1 MNDLNT
7 TQKILTDIPLLPI
20 PLSANETPRL
30 IRAEKIGRTYHFY
43 CHAKNIPINE
53 RYTNNGIQAILQHS
67 PLRAKLDY
75 LSTLGF
81 DFIQHDE
88 TIDGEHI
95 RTIKI
100 TKNKNNTSTRT
111 VITDANR
118 RLEPQAKIEFTS
130 LNQITPIL
138 VFLRTILTELLLTIA
153 TSAIYYATF
162 IGATIFAW
170 EQTRNIN
177 IVLLISLLYTL
188 IIHRKLKVRAHTAIN
203 KANVN
208 KGLEIIKRKNFTLFE
223 APQTYQPTSHS
234 NATATSQEIATATS
248 QENEPSHPTKDFNT
262 KEKQNQRIRT
272 QIFSLAA
279 LSKKITDIIAPSG
292 RPEKLNTLNKA
303 IESEKINSTKNMPL
317 TYRKAYETLGHH
329 WAALKHAL
337 AFRIKRIKKLNLHT
351 QYNIHAKLVIIFV
364 ITPTLLFALDLSFTS
379 TKFSNQK
386 LREILFQNSLA
397 FTYSRGEYIL
407 EKCNC
412 ERTLLPEEVNKNIET
427 VLTQIEDRRFHQ
439 HIGIDLIG
447 LASAV
452 YSLGQRGGSTIH
464 MQLSKNLITGRDR
477 TLLRKYRDIKI
488 AILLNLH
495 FSKEDILRYYLSS
508 TGFGR
513 IGGREVV
520 GLRRAADIY
529 FGKNAQNLN
538 YSESLLLISVLNAP
552 YKHSPVHNPENL
564 ISKMIS
570 LSQDLANRKIFPKL
584 TENEIRTTVRR
595 AATPNDLYMNKDRYL
610 EDHIKTT
617 LPAFIG
623 DYDRAEVRVSLTV
636 DPIAQY
642 YSRTRLKSG
651 IAQNSSNGV
660 QRGALVALHP
670 SGEIIAVEGGADFNE
685 NQYNYA
691 MEGTRPIAS
700 TAKLLTYA
708 SAIEQGYQAETLV
721 MDSKQEISHKALNNY
736 NKDQLGEISLEQCFY
751 QSRNICTYWIA
762 EHLTSFE
769 KILKLADRLDL
780 LDEQR
785 QNVSDGKDIVLGTFE
800 TTPLKVASAFAT
812 IANNGTYCEPKL
824 IERIYGKNGKIL
836 FDGKS
841 ASQRCHR
848 VFSTEANDQIIE
860 LLKKVVMHRHGTGR
874 NAKLVEGST
883 FGKTGTSDDYRDAW
897 FVGFTDARV
906 TTAIWAGPSV
916 PSDTMSSAINGGSL
930 PARIF
935 KSFNTPLNARLM
947 GIMEDAKDYNPR
959 IHRDYIIER

>member
-30 IRAEKIGRTYHFY
+30 IKAEKVGRTYHFY

-53 RYTNNGIQAILQHS
+53 RYTSNGIQAILQLS

-75 LSTLGF
+75 LSTLGLE
-81 DFIQHDE
+81 FIQHDE
-88 TIDGEHI
+88 TIDGDHI

-100 TKNKNNTSTRT
+100 TKNKNSTNTGT
-111 VITDANR
+111 VITDVNN
-118 RLEPQAKIEFTS
+118 RLEPLAKIEFTM

-138 VFLRTILTELLLTIA
+138 IFLRTILIELLLTIA
-153 TSAIYYATF
+153 TSAIYYVTF

-170 EQTRNIN
+170 EQTSNIN
-177 IVLLISLLYTL
+177 ILLLISLLYTL
-188 IIHRKLKVRAHTAIN
+188 IIHRRSKVRAHTAIN

-208 KGLEIIKRKNFTLFE
+208 KGLEKIKRKNFTLFE
-223 APQTYQPTSHS
+223 APQTYQPTSNS
-234 NATATSQEIATATS
+234 NATATSHKNELPLPT
-248 QENEPSHPTKDFNT
+248 ENYNT
-262 KEKQNQRIRT
+262 KEKQSQRTRT

-279 LSKKITDIIAPSG
+279 LSKKISDIIAPRG
-292 RPEKLNTLNKA
+292 RHEKLNTLNTA
-303 IESEKINSTKNMPL
+303 IKSEKIASRKNMLL
-317 TYRKAYETLGHH
+317 TYRRAYEKLDHH
-329 WAALKHAL
+329 WAAVKHAIV
-337 AFRIKRIKKLNLHT
+337 FEIQRIKKLNLHT
-351 QYNIHAKLVIIFV
+351 RHNIHAKLVLIFV
-364 ITPTLLFALDLSFTS
+364 ITPALLFALDLSVTS

-386 LREILFQNSLA
+386 LREVLFQNSLA
-397 FTYSRGEYIL
+397 FTYSRGEYNL
-407 EKCNC
+407 ERCNC

-495 FSKEDILRYYLSS
+495 FSKDDILRYYLSS

-529 FGKNAQNLN
+529 FGKAAQNLN

-564 ISKMIS
+564 ISKMIG

-584 TENEIRTTVRR
+584 TEDEIRTTVRR
-595 AATPNDLYMNKDRYL
+595 AAAPNDLYMNKDRYL
-610 EDHIKTT
+610 EDHIKTK

-623 DYDRAEVRVSLTV
+623 DYDRSEVRVSLTV

-642 YSRTRLKSG
+642 YSRTRLKSS

-721 MDSKQEISHKALNNY
+721 MDTKQEISHKALNNY

-769 KILKLADRLDL
+769 KVLKLADRLDL

-800 TTPLKVASAFAT
+800 TTPLKIASAFAT
-812 IANNGTYCEPKL
+812 VANNGTYCEPKL

-841 ASQRCHR
+841 TSQRCHR
-848 VFSTEANDQIIE
+848 VFSTEANDQIIQ
-860 LLKKVVMHRHGTGR
+860 LLEKVVMHRNGTGR
-874 NAKLVEGST
+874 NAKLVTGST

>member
-30 IRAEKIGRTYHFY
+30 VKAEKVGRTYHFY

-53 RYTNNGIQAILQHS
+53 RYTSNGIQAILQHS
-67 PLRAKLDY
+67 PLRGKLDY

-100 TKNKNNTSTRT
+100 SKNKNNTNART
-111 VITDANR
+111 VITNAKKKLDR
-118 RLEPQAKIEFTS
+118 QAKNEFTS

-153 TSAIYYATF
+153 ISSIYYTTF
-162 IGATIFAW
+162 IGAVILTW
-170 EQTRNIN
+170 EKTSNIN
-177 IVLLISLLYTL
+177 IVLLISLWYIL
-188 IIHRKLKVRAHTAIN
+188 IIQRKSKKRAYTAIN
-203 KANVN
+203 IANVN
-208 KGLEIIKRKNFTLFE
+208 KGLEKLKRKNLTLFE
-223 APQTYQPTSHS
+223 APQTYRPTSHS
-234 NATATSQEIATATS
+234 NTTATSYK
-248 QENEPSHPTKDFNT
+248 NEPHHPSKDHNT
-262 KEKQNQRIRT
+262 KERQNQTIKT
-272 QIFSLAA
+272 QKFSLAA
-279 LSKKITDIIAPSG
+279 LSKQITDAIVPSG
-292 RPEKLNTLNKA
+292 RHEKPNTLTNA
-303 IESEKINSTKNMPL
+303 IEGEKIVSTKNMPL
-317 TYRKAYETLGHH
+317 TFKKAYEKIYHH
-329 WAALKHAL
+329 WAALKHAT
-337 AFRIKRIKKLNLHT
+337 AFGIKRIKELSLHT
-351 QYNIHAKLVIIFV
+351 RYKIPAKLVLFFIV
-364 ITPTLLFALDLSFTS
+364 TPAFLFALDLSFTS
-379 TKFSNQK
+379 TKFSNQN
-386 LREILFQNSLA
+386 LSEMLFQNSLA
-397 FTYSRGEYIL
+397 FNYSRGEYVL

-427 VLTQIEDRRFHQ
+427 VLTQIEDRRFYQ
-439 HIGIDLIG
+439 HIGIDLVG

-488 AILLNLH
+488 AILLNFH
-495 FSKEDILRYYLSS
+495 FTKEDILRYYLSS

-552 YKHSPVHNPENL
+552 YKHSPVHNPEKL
-564 ISKMIS
+564 TSKMIG
-570 LSQDLANRKIFPKL
+570 LSQDLASRKIFPKL
-584 TENEIRTTVRR
+584 TEDEIRNTVRR

-617 LPAFIG
+617 LPTLIG

-642 YSRTRLKSG
+642 YSRTRLKSS

-708 SAIEQGYQAETLV
+708 SAIEEGYQAETQV

-762 EHLTSFE
+762 EHLTSFG
-769 KILKLADRLDL
+769 KILQLADRLDL

-800 TTPLKVASAFAT
+800 TSPVKVASAFAT
-812 IANNGTYCEPKL
+812 VANNGTYCEPKL

-841 ASQRCHR
+841 TSQRCHR
-848 VFSTEANDQIIE
+848 VFSTEVNNQIIE
-860 LLKKVVMHRHGTGR
+860 LLEKVVMHRHGTGR
-874 NAKLVEGST
+874 NAKLVKGST

-959 IHRDYIIER
+959 IHRDYISER